1 MKYVVIKK
9 IFVFLQSRMSNRK
22 KLRQILSLR
31 LSVVLVGTIAILLMV
46 ILFAI
51 LRYSRKVV
59 KEEALL
65 NASQTL
71 EATVQHIDNV
81 LLSVEQATGNVY
93 YDLLQHLDEPDRM
106 FVYSKMLVKD
116 SPYITGCAIAMQPY
130 YYKDRGEYFMAYFYH
145 SDYRSLMEQQVGNDT
160 IVQSETFGNT
170 PYTEQI
176 WYTKAMQTGR
186 PCWVG
191 PLEDYGGGTITTF
204 CLPIYDGEGHVVG
217 VLAADV
223 SIALLTRIVMA
234 AKPSLNSYAVLLAD
248 DGTYIVHPDSSKRL
262 SDVTLVQTDPSVLQ
276 AAKAMLAGE
285 TDYRYVRLDGT
296 DNYVFYKP
304 FVRTPVPGRST
315 EDLGWSAGIVLPE
328 DDVFGEYNE
337 LRTVALIVGIVGL
350 LFLFLFCMII
360 SSRQLHPLRQL
371 AKQTRRIADGNYEDS
386 IPVSL
391 RDDEIGRLQ
400 ANFRQM
406 QKALIVRRDEL
417 KQTIETLREKEEELE
432 KAYEQAKE
440 ADHVKIAFLHRM
452 SGQLMDP
459 VNIIRNNVRVLCD
472 NGWDLDRRK
481 ADELVDEILQNS
493 KIITKQLNEL
503 MGVTRENLGK

>member
-1 MKYVVIKK
+1 M
-9 IFVFLQSRMSNRK
+9 QSRMSNRTK

-31 LSVVLVGTIAILLMV
+31 LSLALVGAIAILLMV
-46 ILFAI
+46 ILFVA
-51 LRYSRKVV
+51 LRYSRKVI
-59 KEEALL
+59 KEEALQ

-93 YDLLQHLDEPDRM
+93 YDLMQHLDEPDRM
-106 FVYSKMLVKD
+106 YAYSKMLVKD

-130 YYKDRGEYFMAYFYH
+130 YYKDKGEYFMAYFYH
-145 SDYRSLMEQQVGNDT
+145 SDYRNPMDQQVGNDT

-170 PYTEQI
+170 LYTEQA
-176 WYTKAMQTGR
+176 WYMKPMQTGR

-191 PLEDYGGGTITTF
+191 PLKDYGGGTITTF
-204 CLPIYDGEGHVVG
+204 CLPIYSREGRVVG

-223 SIALLTRIVMA
+223 SIDLLTRIVMA
-234 AKPSLNSYAVLLAD
+234 AKPSLNSYAILLAEN
-248 DGTYIVHPDSSKRL
+248 GMYIVHPDSSKRL
-262 SDVTLVQTDPSVLQ
+262 NEMVLAQMDPSVQQ
-276 AAKAMLAGE
+276 AAKAMMAGK
-285 TDYRYVRLDGT
+285 TDYRHVRLDGT

-304 FVRTPVPGRST
+304 FVRTPVAGRST
-315 EDLGWSAGIVLPE
+315 EELGWSTGIVLPE

-337 LRTVALIVGIVGL
+337 LKIVVLVVAIVGL
-350 LFLFLFCMII
+350 LFVFLACLII
-360 SSRQLHPLRQL
+360 VSRQFWPLRQL
-371 AKQTRRIADGNYEDS
+371 AKQTRRIADGNYDDP

-391 RDDEIGRLQ
+391 RDDEVGRLQ

-406 QKALIVRRDEL
+406 QKSLTAKREEL
-417 KQTIETLREKEEELE
+417 KLSVETLQEKEEALE

-440 ADHVKIAFLHRM
+440 ADQIKIAFLHRM

-459 VNIIRNNVRVLCD
+459 VNVIRDNVRVLCD
-472 NGWDLDRRK
+472 NSWDIERK
-481 ADELVDEILQNS
+481 RTDELVDDILQNS

-503 MGVTRENLGK
+503 MGVSQEKLGK